1 MKKEISLEKTADLI
15 EKALTETGKENTVFT
30 IGDLKLIR
38 KVIEI
43 ALNEKKEH

>member
-15 EKALTETGKENTVFT
+15 ERALTETGKTDTAFT

-43 ALNEKKEH
+43 ALNEEK

>member
-30 IGDLKLIR
+30 VDDLKIIR
-38 KVIEI
+38 KAIELAI
-43 ALNEKKEH
+43 NENEK